1 MAPLTPRQA
10 GRGGS
15 PIDQYVPMDVSD
27 HDEVVR
33 RSFERQVSLF
43 SGPNSPFA
51 HRAAGALTWIEPL
64 NQDMILLDVAC
75 GAAHAAEPLAGHVRQ
90 VVGIDLTPA
99 LLEVGA
105 QRLHDQ
111 GVASILLQEANAESL
126 PFVDESFDIVYCRSS
141 LHHFA
146 DPRQAVAEM
155 VRVCRIGG
163 RIVLLDL
170 VAPSGEVRE
179 RFDHV
184 HRLIDPSHVRAFL
197 EVELAELLPG
207 GIDGLAYADTMTIR
221 LPLDIALTEQSQG
234 SAVLDMLRA
243 ELRGEGE
250 PTGLDPA
257 EEENTLVVSFVT
269 CVVHCVRQ

>member
-1 MAPLTPRQA
+1 MDA
-10 GRGGS
+10 G
-15 PIDQYVPMDVSD
+15 D

-64 NQDMILLDVAC
+64 DQDMILLDVAC
-75 GAAHAAEPLAGHVRQ
+75 GAAHAAEPLSGHVRQ

-99 LLEVGA
+99 LLRVGA

-111 GVASILLQEANAESL
+111 GIDNILLQEANAESL
-126 PFVDESFDIVYCRSS
+126 PFVDQSFDIVYCRSS

-197 EVELAELLPG
+197 EGEMVELLPG

-221 LPLDIALTEQSQG
+221 LPLDVASTEQSQG
-234 SAVLDMLRA
+234 GVVLDMLTS
-243 ELRGEGE
+243 EVRGESE
-250 PTGLDPA
+250 PTGFDPA
-257 EEENTLVVSFVT
+257 EEDNTLVVSFVT
-269 CVVHCVRQ
+269 CIVHCVRH

>member
-1 MAPLTPRQA
+1 MA
-10 GRGGS
+10 
-15 PIDQYVPMDVSD
+15 DDD

-43 SGPNSPFA
+43 SGPDSPFA
-51 HRAAGALTWIEPL
+51 HRATGALTWIEPL
-64 NQDMILLDVAC
+64 DQDMIILDVAC
-75 GAAHAAEPLAGHVRQ
+75 GAAHGAEPLAGHVRQ

-99 LLEVGA
+99 LLQIGA
-105 QRLHDQ
+105 QRLYDQ
-111 GVASILLQEANAESL
+111 GFTNILLQEANAESL

-170 VAPSGEVRE
+170 VAPSAEVRE

-197 EVELAELLPG
+197 EGELADLLPC

-221 LPLDIALTEQSQG
+221 LPLDVALTEQPQSR
-234 SAVLDMLRA
+234 AVLDMLSA
-243 ELRGEGE
+243 EVRGEGE
-250 PTGLDPA
+250 PTGFDPA
-257 EEENTLVVSFVT
+257 KEGDDLVVSFVT
-269 CVVHCVRQ
+269 CVVHCGRQ